1 MPWQVTPAGV
11 TCKGIS
17 LQTSNGVKI
26 PATKPYFSEEDI
38 AFITEKFRE
47 ILQGKSFLSNGQ
59 YVAQFEKEFAAF
71 IGTKFAVACNSGT
84 SALELICRALDI
96 SGKEVILPS
105 NTFMATANAILNAG
119 GIPVFA
125 DCADNMCLD
134 ENDVIKKITQNTI
147 AIMQVHIGGIVSES
161 TLKLKKI
168 CDDRKLYFIEDA
180 AQAHG
185 SSLKNIKAGAF
196 GVAAGF
202 SFFSTKVMTTGEGGM
217 VTTNDEMLVEKMK
230 AMREFGKVK
239 QDIYINYHKYMGYN
253 WRMPEVAALL
263 GLRQLASLGNFIK
276 RRNEIA
282 KIYDQ
287 ELKEVSSI
295 KIIKPEADSIH
306 NYFKYI
312 IILKDHDR
320 RTVHKE
326 LEARGIQPSGYVYE
340 LPLHKQPVFP
350 LANDLKLPT
359 TEYVSAHHFCLPIFY
374 GMADEDVKF
383 VAQSL
388 REILKT

>member
-1 MPWQVTPAGV
+1 M
-11 TCKGIS
+11 
-17 LQTSNGVKI
+17 KI
-26 PATKPYFSEEDI
+26 PATKPYFSEDDI
-38 AFITEKFRE
+38 TFITEKFQD
-47 ILQGKSFLSNGQ
+47 ILHGKSFLSNGQ
-59 YVAQFEKEFAAF
+59 YTAQFEKEFAEF

-96 SGKEVILPS
+96 SGREVILPS
-105 NTFMATANAILNAG
+105 NTFIATANAILNAG

-134 ENDVIKKITQNTI
+134 DIDVIKKITKNTI

-168 CDDRKLYFIEDA
+168 CEDRGLYLIEDA

-185 SSLKNIKAGAF
+185 SSLKNTKAGAF

-217 VTTNDEMLVEKMK
+217 VTTNDEMLVGKMK

-239 QDIYINYHKYMGYN
+239 QDIYINYHKYIGYN
-253 WRMPEVAALL
+253 WRMPEITALM
-263 GLRQLASLGNFIK
+263 GLRQLLALENFIK

-282 KIYDQ
+282 KIYDE
-287 ELKEVSSI
+287 ELKEVLSI
-295 KIIKPEADSIH
+295 KIIKPESESIH

-320 RTVHKE
+320 RMIHKE

-340 LPLHKQPVFP
+340 LPLHKQPVFGW
-350 LANDLKLPT
+350 ARDLQLPK
-359 TEYVSAHHFCLPIFY
+359 TEYLSAHHFCLPIFY
-374 GMADEDVKF
+374 GMTDQEVIF

-388 REILKT
+388 KEILKNSN

>member
-1 MPWQVTPAGV
+1 M
-11 TCKGIS
+11 
-17 LQTSNGVKI
+17 KI
-26 PATKPYFSEEDI
+26 PATKPYFSEDDI
-38 AFITEKFRE
+38 TFITEKFRE
-47 ILQGKSFLSNGQ
+47 ILHGKSFLSNGQ

-84 SALELICRALDI
+84 SALELICRALNV

-105 NTFMATANAILNAG
+105 NTFIATANAILNAG

-134 ENDVIKKITQNTI
+134 EGDVIKKITKNTI

-168 CDDRKLYFIEDA
+168 CEDRKLYLPEDA

-217 VTTNDEMLVEKMK
+217 VTTNDETLVEKMK

-253 WRMPEVAALL
+253 WRMPEVAALM
-263 GLRQLASLGNFIK
+263 GLRQLAALESFIK

-282 KIYDQ
+282 MIYDE
-287 ELKEVSSI
+287 ELKEVLSV
-295 KIIKPEADSIH
+295 KMIKPESESIH

-312 IILKDHDR
+312 IILKNHDR
-320 RTVHKE
+320 RMVHKE

-350 LANDLKLPT
+350 GANDVKLPK
-359 TEYVSAHHFCLPIFY
+359 TEYLSEHHFCLPIFY
-374 GMADEDVKF
+374 SMTDQEVKF

-388 REILKT
+388 RDCLGSPYSR

>member
-1 MPWQVTPAGV
+1 M
-11 TCKGIS
+11 
-17 LQTSNGVKI
+17 KI
-26 PATKPYFSEEDI
+26 PATKPYFSEDDI
-38 AFITEKFRE
+38 KFITEKFQD
-47 ILQGKSFLSNGQ
+47 ILHGKSFLSNGQ
-59 YVAQFEKEFAAF
+59 YVAQFEKEFAAY
-71 IGTKFAVACNSGT
+71 IGTKFAVACSSGT

-96 SGKEVILPS
+96 AGKEVILPS
-105 NTFMATANAILNAG
+105 NTFIATANAVLNAG

-134 ENDVIKKITQNTI
+134 ETDVIKKITKNTI
-147 AIMQVHIGGIVSES
+147 AIIQVHIGGIVSES

-168 CDDRKLYFIEDA
+168 CEDRNLYFIEDA

-217 VTTNDEMLVEKMK
+217 ITTNDEMLVEKMK

-239 QDIYINYHKYMGYN
+239 QDIYINYHKYIGYN
-253 WRMPEVAALL
+253 WRMPEVAALM
-263 GLRQLASLGNFIK
+263 GLRQLSALENFIR

-295 KIIKPEADSIH
+295 KIIKPELESIH

-312 IILKDHDR
+312 IVVKNHDR
-320 RTVHKE
+320 RIVHKE

-350 LANDLKLPT
+350 FANNLNLPK
-359 TEYVSAHHFCLPIFY
+359 TEYLSAHHLCLPIFY
-374 GMADEDVKF
+374 SMTDQEVKF
-383 VAQSL
+383 IAQSL
-388 REILKT
+388 KEILKP

>member
-1 MPWQVTPAGV
+1 M
-11 TCKGIS
+11 
-17 LQTSNGVKI
+17 KI
-26 PATKPYFSEEDI
+26 PASKPYFSEDDI
-38 AFITEKFRE
+38 TFITEKFQD
-47 ILQGKSFLSNGQ
+47 ILHGKSFLSNGQ
-59 YVAQFEKEFAAF
+59 YTAQFEKEFAAF

-84 SALELICRALDI
+84 SALELICRALDV

-105 NTFMATANAILNAG
+105 NAFIAAANAILNAG
-119 GIPVFA
+119 GILVFA
-125 DCADNMCLD
+125 ECADNMCLD
-134 ENDVIKKITQNTI
+134 ESDVIKKITKNTI

-168 CDDRKLYFIEDA
+168 CEDHGLYFIEDA

-185 SSLKNIKAGAF
+185 SSLKKTKAGAF

-253 WRMPEVAALL
+253 WRMPEVAALM
-263 GLRQLASLGNFIK
+263 GLRQLSALENFIK

-282 KIYDQ
+282 KLYDE
-287 ELKEVSSI
+287 ELEEVSSV
-295 KIIKPEADSIH
+295 KIIKPESESIH

-312 IILKDHDR
+312 TILKDHDR
-320 RTVHKE
+320 RMVHKE

-340 LPLHKQPVFP
+340 LPLHKQPVFHW
-350 LANDLKLPT
+350 ARDLKLPK
-359 TEYVSAHHFCLPIFY
+359 TEYLSAHHLCLPIFY
-374 GMADEDVKF
+374 GMTDEEVTF
-383 VAQSL
+383 IAQSL
-388 REILKT
+388 KEILKT